1 MPTSE
6 AILRVSH
13 LSKTYGRGL
22 FSRKGHKALDDVS
35 GKLFQYAHQPD
46 GSWAGRDMGLP
57 GNSTV
62 QIVETDG
69 TVLAEMAEGLTGPY
83 AILAEAAECGAN
95 LIVLGTHGRKGLRR
109 AIVGSVAGA
118 VAAMAIGS
126 AWYSPW
132 LFANRWQALIGKT
145 PEEMGNPVTAMAVAF
160 LMFLLMGFGM
170 SWIIPNDS
178 SVGIGMMWGFIGFWG
193 FALPTTVINGV
204 FERRPW
210 SLMAIYLGYLLVSML
225 VMAAIISFLGG

>member
-1 MPTSE
+1 
-6 AILRVSH
+6 V
-13 LSKTYGRGL
+13 GL
-22 FSRKGHKALDDVS
+22 D
-35 GKLFQYAHQPD
+35 
-46 GSWAGRDMGLP
+46 
-57 GNSTV
+57 N
-62 QIVETDG
+62 I
-69 TVLAEMAEGLTGPY
+69 
-83 AILAEAAECGAN
+83 N
-95 LIVLGTHGRKGLRR
+95 
-109 AIVGSVAGA
+109 IVGSIAGA

-145 PEEMGNPVTAMAVAF
+145 PEEMGSPVTAMAVAA

-170 SWIIPNDS
+170 SWVIPNDS